1 MGESMSESVQRERDA
16 QGFITLR
23 LNRPDVHNA
32 FDAELI
38 ATLTAELKA
47 IAADDSA
54 RGVVLTGNGKS
65 FSAGADLNW
74 MKSMVEAGEE
84 ENKADAL
91 RLAELM
97 RTLEFLP
104 IPTVAM
110 VNGAA
115 MGGGVGL
122 VACCDIA
129 IAAESAK
136 FALSEAKLGLVPAV
150 ISPYVIRR
158 MGAGQAR
165 RYFLT
170 AEIFDAQRAEKI
182 GLVSETVAD
191 DALESTVE
199 QQKRLLGKAGP
210 LAQRH
215 GKQLISLIQRINK
228 EDQQTL
234 DDGTAALIAKL
245 RILPEGQEGMA
256 AFLEK
261 RAPSWDPKNH

>member
-1 MGESMSESVQRERDA
+1 MPQTIQRELDD
-16 QGFITLR
+16 QGFVTLR
-23 LNRPDVHNA
+23 LNRPEVHNA
-32 FDAELI
+32 FDASLI
-38 ATLTAELKA
+38 GELTAELKS
-47 IAADDSA
+47 IAADDRI

-74 MKSMVEAGEE
+74 MKSMVEAGEA
-84 ENKADAL
+84 ENKQDAL

-104 IPTVAM
+104 KPTIAM

-129 IAAESAK
+129 IAAEGAK

-158 MGAGQAR
+158 IGQGQAR

-170 AEIFDAQRAEKI
+170 AEIFDAARAEQL
-182 GLVSETVAD
+182 GLVSECVAE
-191 DALESTVE
+191 AELESSVE
-199 QQKRLLGKAGP
+199 QLKRFIAKSGP
-210 LAQRH
+210 LAVRH
-215 GKQLISLIQRINK
+215 AKQLIGIIQGNSAQA
-228 EDQQTL
+228 QQTL
-234 DDGTAALIAKL
+234 DEATADLIAKL
-245 RILPEGQEGMA
+245 RVSPEAQEGMS
-256 AFLEK
+256 AFLDK
-261 RAPSWDPKNH
+261 RPAEWVPPKTH